1 MVFLSHYSSSLGP
14 LLAPDHVL
22 GYDRLVQHFTLG
34 SCLLPDKGSTAIS
47 NGYREAQGLG
57 EELGSGPC
65 VSSTPRVAEAWSHP
79 GRAPVPSRTCWARGP
94 SDTLFTSS
102 LLSPHTSSSSTPLCC
117 VSVCECMCRHVSL
130 GVCVCVSVSLCVC
143 TCVWLHMC
151 LCMPASVCV

>member
-79 GRAPVPSRTCWARGP
+79 GRASSPLMHLLGQG
-94 SDTLFTSS
+94 TLRHSLHLQPAFSS
-102 LLSPHTSSSSTPLCC
+102 YLLILHTPL
-117 VSVCECMCRHVSL
+117 L
-130 GVCVCVSVSLCVC
+130 CVCV
-143 TCVWLHMC
+143 
-151 LCMPASVCV
+151 